1 MGRACTSAV
10 WITLNAPICSSA
22 AAPLSSA
29 VSLSQL
35 HTCVLSILSQYNSKL
50 LFWYLHLY
58 YCAQTHLSS
67 YKTGAVCSKWLKNQG
82 HADVNAL
89 VIRPFVRF
97 NLSFWVHLCRN
108 GGLKHGKRQSVKR
121 RVRNGGTKR
130 WRGIKY
136 KKGSL
141 SWGKGT
147 PLRWENGGCGE
158 WQITERMEERNKGG
172 LWLEDKHSSSL
183 HC

>member
-121 RVRNGGTKR
+121 RVWGMEGQRDGGASNIKR
-130 WRGIKY
+130 GACHEEKAPPSDE
-136 KKGSL
+136 KMGVVGSD
-141 SWGKGT
+141 
-147 PLRWENGGCGE
+147 R
-158 WQITERMEERNKGG
+158 
-172 LWLEDKHSSSL
+172 
-183 HC
+183 